1 MASLSEAGIQLSI
14 PVLPFNSVVLR
25 FLLCSQEVG
34 HWRVCEVMELCHD
47 FGMTWKPLLL
57 LPILAAQAAET
68 RFVDAKA
75 IVTAEW
81 KGRETR
87 TLADF
92 EVQPLPNEAFTRF
105 GGFAADKKEASGF
118 FRVEKIG
125 DRWWMIDPDGG
136 RFIFAGV
143 CSLKPETKHAAKE
156 PFERLFGS
164 NEAWTAQTLD
174 FLRAHGFNGCGG
186 FSDVEVLRSAKAPMP
201 YTVTLG
207 LMSGFGRKIGVTHSE
222 AGHTGYADDV
232 IPVFEPGFAAF
243 CAEQCRE
250 RLSAMKDDPWLVGV
264 FSDNELPIKRDMLD
278 RMLKRGGATQ
288 AEAEAFM
295 AGKGAVTDEL
305 RREFV
310 QHVFDAYFRLTTQ
323 AIREVL
329 PRHLCLGSRFH
340 GPAKSV
346 SGVWKAAG
354 KWCDAISMNYYD
366 HWSPQKDH
374 LRQWHEWSGK
384 PCLITEFYVKGMDSG
399 MANTSGAGWVVKTQA
414 DRGAFYQNFTLG
426 LLESKTCVGWHWFKY
441 MDNDPANTKTDASNR
456 DSNKGIL
463 NARYEPYTP
472 LLDAMR
478 ELNSRIHP
486 LIQFFDSGPT
496 SK

>member
-1 MASLSEAGIQLSI
+1 
-14 PVLPFNSVVLR
+14 
-25 FLLCSQEVG
+25 
-34 HWRVCEVMELCHD
+34 
-47 FGMTWKPLLL
+47 MTWKIILL
-57 LPILAAQAAET
+57 LPILAAQTAET

-75 IVTAEW
+75 VVSSEW

-87 TLADF
+87 TLAAF
-92 EVQPLPNEAFTRF
+92 EVQPLPKEAFTRF
-105 GGFAADKKEASGF
+105 GGLSAEKKEATGF

-125 DRWWMIDPDGG
+125 NRWWMIDPDGG

-143 CSLKPETKHAAKE
+143 CSLKPETKFSAKE

-164 NEAWTAQTLD
+164 NEVWATKALD
-174 FLRAHGFNGCGG
+174 LLREHGFSGCGG
-186 FSDVEVLRSAKAPMP
+186 FSDEEVLRSAKKPMP

-207 LMSGFGRKIGVTHSE
+207 LMSGFGRKVGVTHSE
-222 AGHTGYADDV
+222 AGHTGFADEV

-243 CAEQCRE
+243 CSDECKK
-250 RLSAMKDDPWLVGV
+250 RLSAMKGDPWLVGV
-264 FSDNELPIKRDMLD
+264 FSDNELPIKKDMLD

-288 AEAEAFM
+288 AAAQTFM
-295 AGKGAVTDEL
+295 TGKGVVTDDL

-310 QHVFDAYFRLTTQ
+310 QHVFDTYFRLTTQ

-354 KWCDAISMNYYD
+354 RWCDVISMNYYD
-366 HWSPQKDH
+366 HWSPQKEH

-399 MANTSGAGWVVKTQA
+399 MANTSGAGWVVRTQA
-414 DRGAFYQNFTLG
+414 DRGAFYQNFTLS

-441 MDNDPANTKTDASNR
+441 MDNDPANTNTDASNR

-463 NARYEPYTP
+463 NNHYEPYSP
-472 LLDAMR
+472 LLEAMR
-478 ELNSRIHP
+478 ELNTRIHP
-486 LIQFFDSGPT
+486 LISQFDAV
-496 SK
+496 K